1 MVELKPISKLDKFQR
16 REYYR
21 FNTNIEA
28 SICLLAEYEMKEY
41 LQSITAPENY
51 INKKEN
57 AIIVDISGG
66 GVKVVSDKVYNKN
79 DLLLIEFNVMI
90 GTLFKN
96 IIVPGKVTL
105 STTSDKRLDLREH
118 RIEYYEI
125 PTETR
130 ELIIKYIFDEQRRI
144 LQKERW

>member
-1 MVELKPISKLDKFQR
+1 
-16 REYYR
+16 
-21 FNTNIEA
+21 
-28 SICLLAEYEMKEY
+28 
-41 LQSITAPENY
+41 
-51 INKKEN
+51 
-57 AIIVDISGG
+57 
-66 GVKVVSDKVYNKN
+66 
-79 DLLLIEFNVMI
+79 LLIEFNVMI